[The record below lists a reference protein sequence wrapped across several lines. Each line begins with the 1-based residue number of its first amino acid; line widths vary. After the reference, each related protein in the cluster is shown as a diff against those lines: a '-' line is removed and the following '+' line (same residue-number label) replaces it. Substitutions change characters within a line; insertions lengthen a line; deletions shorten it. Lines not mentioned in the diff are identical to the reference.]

1 MQREH
6 SGASQPTSPTYVDS
20 CSTSAAVGVSL
31 LPLRAPPTPLHNNI
45 DPHFNVQS
53 SHEAGFAITIG
64 RARLCAPSRPCRCSR
79 SRSRTMLLV
88 GTRTPRQILQSKPS
102 PHRNSRFAHA
112 TWWWPHRQAREVRG
126 RGKPRCREA
135 VLPRSALRPHRGSP
149 KSLHLGNPGHH
160 GNSEHPPRV
169 ANHLL
174 VLVPVSKPS
183 PRRPLLRS
191 S

>member
-102 PHRNSRFAHA
+102 PHRNSRLRARNMVVA
-112 TWWWPHRQAREVRG
+112 TPASTRGQRERQTKVSRG
-126 RGKPRCREA
+126 SLAQVSLETAQRLSEEPPSGKPWTSRK
-135 VLPRSALRPHRGSP
+135 L
-149 KSLHLGNPGHH
+149 
-160 GNSEHPPRV
+160 
-169 ANHLL
+169 
-174 VLVPVSKPS
+174 
-183 PRRPLLRS
+183 
-191 S
+191 